1 MIWCVYT
8 PYIFIKGANNYCKKG
23 EDRMKLENFKD
34 GLFDLLNDSDSLDI
48 ADIDTDDKK
57 SVLTVKTLDGSQFEI
72 ECRKMS

>member
-1 MIWCVYT
+1 
-8 PYIFIKGANNYCKKG
+8 
-23 EDRMKLENFKD
+23 MKLENFKD